1 MSFQDISKIAGSAMA
16 AQTVRLNTI
25 ASNLANA
32 DSAAGS
38 EGETYRARK
47 PVFSAVMD
55 GPGAS
60 GAGGRVQV
68 LDVVQSDEP
77 LRKVYEPGH
86 PMANADGMVFYPNVN
101 QVAEMT
107 DMMSAS
113 RAFETNVEVLGRI
126 KSMLVSF
133 IFGSIDALK
142 GAGLADWMPAQLLN
156 LPLSEQGLAWLV
168 PSVMVLG
175 VAVVIDRMLGK
186 HSEAI
191 A

>member
-38 EGETYRARK
+38 EAETYRARK
-47 PVFSAVMD
+47 PVFAAVMD
-55 GPGAS
+55 GAS

-126 KSMLVSF
+126 KSMQQSL
-133 IFGSIDALK
+133 LK
-142 GAGLADWMPAQLLN
+142 
-156 LPLSEQGLAWLV
+156 
-168 PSVMVLG
+168 LG
-175 VAVVIDRMLGK
+175 EV
-186 HSEAI
+186 
-191 A
+191 